1 MVLVTSL
8 SLGSFS
14 VLLPRGEGEGRDGE
28 RWGLR
33 GGAEVQGGVSVPG
46 TGRTGV
52 QMLNFTCSV
61 ARASVPLLWKS
72 RTPFLRVYSMGCS
85 EIYVCSC

>member
-8 SLGSFS
+8 PPDSFS

-28 RWGLR
+28 RWGPR
-33 GGAEVQGGVSVPG
+33 GGAEVQGGVPVPG
-46 TGRTGV
+46 AGRTGG
-52 QMLNFTCSV
+52 QMLNFSSSV

-72 RTPFLRVYSMGCS
+72 RTPFLRVYSMGCR